1 MENSQ
6 SILGEVYWITGG
18 ETADLL
24 SLLAQ
29 AHVKPA
35 WVDQTLWL
43 GSAPPDFTPPG
54 AFFAWAQAPLLD
66 HYLLHAAGRAILT
79 GGADLIVFG
88 QQMGKGWAVALLASP
103 MVVGRYNIMPTA
115 RLAAFFTLTTGCG
128 ELMDKIIAAGFDP
141 AKLRALAVDGQDDPI
156 ILPGVKRLALP
167 RGYGS
172 CAVRG
177 LNRLA
182 LRKKG
187 AGVLLGRQSDS
198 PALAVVV
205 DKI

>member
-1 MENSQ
+1 MVDTQ
-6 SILGEVYWITGG
+6 SHFNEVYWIAGG
-18 ETADLL
+18 ENDDLPA
-24 SLLAQ
+24 LLAQ

-35 WVDQTLWL
+35 WVDQTIWL
-43 GSAPPDFTPPG
+43 GSAPSDFTPPG

-66 HYLLHAAGRAILT
+66 HYLLHAAGRTILT

-103 MVVGRYNIMPTA
+103 MAVGRYNIMPAA
-115 RLAAFFTLTTGCG
+115 RLAAFFTLTAGCG
-128 ELMDKIIAAGFDP
+128 ELTDKIIAAGFDP
-141 AKLRALAVDGQDDPI
+141 AKLRVLAVDGQDDPI

-187 AGVLLGRQSDS
+187 AGVLLGRHTDS

-205 DKI
+205 EKI